1 MSSNPNDIAVQ
12 NTKHQNPKTPK
23 PQNPERQ
30 ITECLIIDYNFK
42 MKLIGF
48 TAAVTAS
55 VASAISDVVKYVA
68 IDKLQVNQRTLLN
81 TWEQGLEY

>member
-1 MSSNPNDIAVQ
+1 
-12 NTKHQNPKTPK
+12 
-23 PQNPERQ
+23 
-30 ITECLIIDYNFK
+30 